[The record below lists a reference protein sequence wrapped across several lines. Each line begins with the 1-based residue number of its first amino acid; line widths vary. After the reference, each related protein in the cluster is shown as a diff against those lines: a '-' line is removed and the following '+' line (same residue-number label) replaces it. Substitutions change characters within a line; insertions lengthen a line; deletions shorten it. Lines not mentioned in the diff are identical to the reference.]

1 VGRGRCGAGVARP
14 AAPAGGRAVAAVRAV
29 LLGWVVL
36 LAACSLPSVGLWDP
50 NGKADTGLY
59 SLYGGKIAHGHL
71 PYRSGFSM
79 EFPPG
84 AIPPLAVPALPRS
97 HYVSW
102 FKAFELL
109 CGLAAVAAV
118 AFAPAGARPLRR
130 YGAVTVTGAAPAAL
144 GPITLNSFDL
154 WPAALAAWAVALVL
168 RGRPRWGLAL
178 LGAAAAAKLYP
189 VLLAPALLTLVA
201 REHGRHEAG
210 RALLAGTA
218 VVVAV
223 FAPFAALAPGGLRAS
238 LREQATRGLQV
249 ESLGGSIL
257 GVAHRLGAGFHVAV
271 SHAPFSFDI
280 AGPGADALAT
290 VLSLVVVAATAA
302 AWWLLRSGPVDRDR
316 TLLAV
321 AATAVGFLAFAKVL
335 SPQYL
340 LFLVPLVPLV
350 DSLAAWAGLLLAL
363 GLTQVW
369 ARFPEPFLQIT
380 HLGAVIWAALA
391 RNLVLVALYGF
402 LLVGLRRRRARSRT

>member
-1 VGRGRCGAGVARP
+1 VK
-14 AAPAGGRAVAAVRAV
+14 AV

-36 LAACSLPSVGLWDP
+36 VAACSLPNVGLWDP

-59 SLYGGKIAHGHL
+59 SLYGGKIVHGHI

-84 AIPPLAVPALPRS
+84 AIPPLALPALPRS
-97 HYVSW
+97 HYVPW

-118 AFAPAGARPLRR
+118 ACALPGTPPWRR
-130 YGAVTVTGAAPAAL
+130 YGAVAATGVAPAAL

-154 WPAALAAWAVALVL
+154 WPAALAAWSVALVV
-168 RGRPRWGLAL
+168 RRRPSWGLAL
-178 LGAAAAAKLYP
+178 LGAATAAKLYP

-201 REHGRHEAG
+201 REHGRQEAR
-210 RALLAGTA
+210 RALVAGAA
-218 VVVAV
+218 VVAAV
-223 FAPFAALAPGGLRAS
+223 FAPFAVLAPGGLEAS
-238 LREQATRGLQV
+238 LQEQATRGLQV

-257 GVAHRLGAGFHVAV
+257 GAAHRLGAGYHVAV
-271 SHAPFSFDI
+271 SHAPFSFDVS
-280 AGPGADALAT
+280 GPGADAVAT
-290 VLSLVVVAATAA
+290 VLSLVVLAATAA
-302 AWWLLRSGPVDRDR
+302 AWLLLRRGPVERDR
-316 TLLAV
+316 TLRAV
-321 AATAVGFLAFAKVL
+321 AATAVSFVAFAKVL

-380 HLGAVIWAALA
+380 HLGAVIWAAVA
-391 RNLVLVALYGF
+391 RNLVLVALYAF
-402 LLVGLRRRRARSRT
+402 LLLGLRASRAASRP

>member
-1 VGRGRCGAGVARP
+1 MSVLRT
-14 AAPAGGRAVAAVRAV
+14 AAV
-29 LLGWVVL
+29 GWVVL
-36 LAACSLPSVGLWDP
+36 LAACSLPNVGLWNP

-59 SLYGGKIAHGHL
+59 SLYGGRIAHGHL

-84 AIPPLAVPALPRS
+84 AIPALAVPALPRS

-109 CGLAAVAAV
+109 CGAAAIGAVAYAL
-118 AFAPAGARPLRR
+118 AGTPRRRR
-130 YGAVTVTGAAPAAL
+130 YGAVIVAGVAPAAL
-144 GPITLNSFDL
+144 GPIVLNSFDL
-154 WPAALAAWAVALVL
+154 WPSALAAWAVALTV

-178 LGAAAAAKLYP
+178 LGAAAAAKLFP
-189 VLLAPALLTLVA
+189 ALLAPALLTYVV
-201 REHGRHEAG
+201 RERGGHEAK
-210 RALLAGTA
+210 RALLAAAA
-218 VVVAV
+218 VVVAI
-223 FAPFAALAPGGLRAS
+223 FAPFALLAPGGLKES
-238 LREQATRGLQV
+238 LREQAARGLQV
-249 ESLGGSIL
+249 ESLGGSVL
-257 GVAHRLGAGFHVAV
+257 GVAHRLGAGYHVVV

-280 AGPGADALAT
+280 AGGTADALAS
-290 VLSLVVVAATAA
+290 VLSLLVVAATGA
-302 AWWLLRSGPVDRDR
+302 AWWQLRKGPVDRDR
-316 TLLAV
+316 TLRTV
-321 AATAVGFLAFAKVL
+321 AATAVGFVAFAKVL

-391 RNLVLVALYGF
+391 RNLVLVVLYV
-402 LLVGLRRRRARSRT
+402 LLVTGLRRRRATSRT